1 MHYLFKNPDVMLI
14 ILSFLLIC
22 IISYQLNFKINNL
35 DVQNNN
41 NTNNNIKNNSKIN
54 NNNQNLSRHNETIEG
69 FSDKIKYYI
78 HKRKETKQES
88 FKDIKDKRVK
98 KVVMT
103 EKFRDIEDEIDDIKE
118 AGYKIRNSNQ
128 EFTKFFRKFHHPK
141 FSRKVKSTYDGLKK
155 FKYFK
160 EEFWNIFN

>member
-1 MHYLFKNPDVMLI
+1 MNYLFKNPYVMLI

-22 IISYQLNFKINNL
+22 TISYQLNIKNNNL

-41 NTNNNIKNNSKIN
+41 NENDSIIN
-54 NNNQNLSRHNETIEG
+54 NNNQNLIKKNETIEG

-78 HKRKETKQES
+78 HKRKEKKQES

-103 EKFRDIEDEIDDIKE
+103 EKFRDIDDEIDDIKE

-128 EFTKFFRKFHHPK
+128 EFTKFYRKFHHPK